1 MALLQTPMALI
12 PALFYWE
19 WPNLITWIW
28 LFCLA
33 GTGTAGHLM
42 YTKAIELAEVSQ
54 LQPLD
59 FVRLPIIA
67 VFGYLFFSEEPTIW
81 IWIGGAIIFLA
92 TAYVTHREAA
102 TARKLNRD

>member
-1 MALLQTPMALI
+1 
-12 PALFYWE
+12 
-19 WPNLITWIW
+19 
-28 LFCLA
+28 
-33 GTGTAGHLM
+33 M

-59 FVRLPIIA
+59 FIRLPIIA
-67 VFGYLFFSEEPTIW
+67 VFGYIFFSEEPTIW

-102 TARKLNRD
+102 TVRQLNND